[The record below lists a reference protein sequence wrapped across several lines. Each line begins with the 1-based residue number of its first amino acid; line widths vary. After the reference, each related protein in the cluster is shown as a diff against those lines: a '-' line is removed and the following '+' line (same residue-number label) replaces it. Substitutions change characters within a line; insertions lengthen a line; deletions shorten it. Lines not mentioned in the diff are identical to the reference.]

1 MKYLAIG
8 FWYENQDFSLARET
22 DSDDPIQVSDMLTQ
36 EAGMSTKDWLAVVLL
51 VESVNSDMDIDGPV
65 PRAPHVVKFWRGE
78 NGDFE

>member
-36 EAGMSTKDWLAVVLL
+36 EAGMSSKDWLAVVLL
-51 VESVNSDMDIDGPV
+51 VENAKDGP
-65 PRAPHVVKFWRGE
+65 PKVVKFWRGE